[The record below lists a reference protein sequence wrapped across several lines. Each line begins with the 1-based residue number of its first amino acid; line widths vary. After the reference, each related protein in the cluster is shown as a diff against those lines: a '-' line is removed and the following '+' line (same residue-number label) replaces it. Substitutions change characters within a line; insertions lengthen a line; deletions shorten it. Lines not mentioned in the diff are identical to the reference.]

1 MSTKSLENIPL
12 RYFHWCFELCL
23 SKYESPSRSGEK
35 MSPLASTFQGQSK
48 PMIWK
53 WRFNITLEPETTMNT
68 SRCRSLVNV
77 YPRTRLDISR
87 AIVAMD
93 GCCGMLSSVLL
104 RQLDN
109 SEKAQYDQTIQ
120 LCWHLTLVSSSMRF
134 SLSGLYIYAPE
145 GRRWMY

>member
-1 MSTKSLENIPL
+1 M
-12 RYFHWCFELCL
+12 
-23 SKYESPSRSGEK
+23 
-35 MSPLASTFQGQSK
+35 
-48 PMIWK
+48 
-53 WRFNITLEPETTMNT
+53 TMNT

-109 SEKAQYDQTIQ
+109 SEKAEYDQTIQ